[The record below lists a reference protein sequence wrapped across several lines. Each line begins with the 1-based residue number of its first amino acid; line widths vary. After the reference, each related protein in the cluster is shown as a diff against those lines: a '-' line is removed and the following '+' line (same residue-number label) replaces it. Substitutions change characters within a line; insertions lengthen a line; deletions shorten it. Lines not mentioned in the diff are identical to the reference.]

1 MAVSVVDVVVRPD
14 NHGDLSFPVGTQ
26 SDWVVA
32 CSAPQVAEPDA
43 NVIVGGKVVRPGAIT
58 RATQSIVNVNNK
70 GTTLLVAL
78 EYNADVGT
86 PTAPIVRV
94 FGKDKNGRWTAL
106 RDNSV
111 PPIYEV
117 PLTLA
122 TASDVISDDGTRK
135 VSVPVEFD
143 IQGNSAVLVAIQ
155 GAFAVT
161 TGTATDAKVL
171 VKLKSN
177 R

>member
-32 CSAPQVAEPDA
+32 CTAPQVVEPDA

-58 RATQSIVNVNNK
+58 RNTQSIINVNNK
-70 GTTLLVAL
+70 GTTLLVAF

-86 PTAPIVRV
+86 PVAPIVRV
-94 FGKDKNGRWTAL
+94 FGKDKNGRWTSL
-106 RDNSV
+106 RDNSA
-111 PPIYEV
+111 PALYEV

-122 TASDVISDDGTRK
+122 TATDVVSDDGLRK
-135 VSVPVEFD
+135 LSVPVEFD
-143 IQGNSAVLVAIQ
+143 LQGNAAVLVAIQ
-155 GAFAVT
+155 TAFSVGS
-161 TGTATDAKVL
+161 GTATDAKVL